1 LVPRYAF
8 VVKDTCSSSSSSSVV
23 VLLLRCFIKFRF
35 ISSRLLAKVLDQ
47 LAELGA
53 GLIADLV
60 LGWAHDSLKN
70 GQELTGKTLDSG
82 LLSLEHGDDH
92 VEDGLVL
99 AEVVPEREEL
109 DKTRQDLRQRDGL
122 GVSLDHAGEAAGGV
136 VDQTGARVV
145 RGLGV
150 VGVKYGLEDL
160 QDRAVVGDD
169 VLVGAVGAQETSA
182 EGGVGLGLRVLVL
195 KALGEDSHHALG
207 VRSATTLHG
216 FNAVGHG
223 ANGGGAL
230 ETLLGRSVLEDE
242 RLEHLPELTELVAKS
257 DSKASN
263 DLHGGLD
270 DEPVVLGGL
279 VGGDLEVLEVVVI
292 PLAGVL
298 LLKDEAEVGSDL
310 LERSR
315 AGATAGSKDGRAA
328 KLEGG
333 SNVAVDLGDNTPG
346 WLLACVLSKY
356 ILVERVM

>member
-1 LVPRYAF
+1 M
-8 VVKDTCSSSSSSSVV
+8 
-23 VLLLRCFIKFRF
+23 LLCCFIKFRF
-35 ISSRLLAKVLDQ
+35 ISHRLLAEVLDQ

-53 GLIADLV
+53 GLVADLV
-60 LGWAHDSLKN
+60 LGRAHDGLED
-70 GQELTGKTLDSG
+70 GQELAGEALDGG
-82 LLSLEHGDDH
+82 LLGLEHGDDH

-99 AEVVPEREEL
+99 TEVVSEREEL
-109 DKTRQDLRQRDGL
+109 DETRQDLRQRDGL

-145 RGLGV
+145 GGLGV
-150 VGVKYGLEDL
+150 VGIENGLKDL

-195 KALGEDSHHALG
+195 QALGEDGHHALG

-216 FNAVGHG
+216 LDAVGHG
-223 ANGGGAL
+223 ANGGRAL

-242 RLEHLPELTELVAKS
+242 RLEHLPKLTELVAKS
-257 DSKASN
+257 DSKAGN

-279 VGGDLEVLEVVVI
+279 VGGDLEVLEVIVI

-298 LLKDEAEVGSDL
+298 LLKNEAEVGGDL
-310 LERSR
+310 LEGSR
-315 AGATAGSKDGRAA
+315 AGVAAGGKDGRAA
-328 KLEGG
+328 KLERG
-333 SNVAVDLGDNTPG
+333 SDVAVDLGDNTPG
-346 WLLACVLSKY
+346 WLLACVLPKY
-356 ILVERVM
+356 ILLIE